1 MTDSDFQKKFAKLP
15 ERLKGLETLAGN
27 LWWSWHTEARM
38 LFKNID
44 RQLWKENRHNPVK
57 MLGEVS
63 AELLEK
69 AAGNPEYLRH
79 YDLVMSKFRRY
90 MEERKCLFMNGG
102 SHSNIKAVAYFSA
115 EYGLHHSLPLYAGG
129 LGFLAGDFLKECSD
143 LHLPLVAVG
152 FMYPKGYVRQRI
164 RADGWQES
172 MEAPLDRDAATISRV
187 TDEKGNQV
195 VVQVPLMDP
204 PLYLTAWRID
214 IGRITLYLL
223 DTDIE
228 ENDPWNRGI
237 SSHLYA
243 GDREQR
249 LRQEIVLGIGG
260 SKLLDT
266 LGIVHFVTHLNE
278 GHPAFALL
286 ERILRR
292 MEDGLGYDEALEKV
306 RQTSV
311 FTTHTPVPAGHD
323 VFSYELIEKYLAPY
337 WKAFGITR
345 EEFFNL
351 GLHPEEPQA
360 GFNMTAFALRLCEYR
375 NGVSKKHGEV
385 ARRMW
390 KSLWPDLAEEE
401 IPIDYVT
408 NGVHVPFWVEPKMA
422 LLFNRY
428 LGPNWLNEQDDPS
441 VWELVEDIPDDELWR
456 THFWMKLKLIHF
468 IREKTRQRWIQ
479 ECSTQYCPIAFGG
492 LLDPTVLTIG
502 FARRF
507 ATYKRADLILQDLER
522 LKKLVGNRWRPIQ
535 VIFAGKAH
543 PADDP
548 GKSILQRIY
557 NFARDPEMAG
567 RIAFVEDYDEQLGQ
581 YMVHGVD
588 VWLNNPIPPLEAS
601 GTSGMKAALNGVPQ
615 CSVADG
621 WWLEGYNGSNGW
633 SFGERDVSGNRNA
646 ADAAEL
652 YDLLEK
658 EIIPR
663 YYDAS
668 SRGIPTAWVRI
679 MKNTIKS
686 AGARFSARRM
696 VKEYIDKFYTRALNG
711 NLKGTKLNDG

>member
-1 MTDSDFQKKFAKLP
+1 
-15 ERLKGLETLAGN
+15 
-27 LWWSWHTEARM
+27 
-38 LFKNID
+38 
-44 RQLWKENRHNPVK
+44 
-57 MLGEVS
+57 
-63 AELLEK
+63 
-69 AAGNPEYLRH
+69 
-79 YDLVMSKFRRY
+79 
-90 MEERKCLFMNGG
+90 
-102 SHSNIKAVAYFSA
+102 
-115 EYGLHHSLPLYAGG
+115 
-129 LGFLAGDFLKECSD
+129 
-143 LHLPLVAVG
+143 
-152 FMYPKGYVRQRI
+152 
-164 RADGWQES
+164 
-172 MEAPLDRDAATISRV
+172 
-187 TDEKGNQV
+187 
-195 VVQVPLMDP
+195 
-204 PLYLTAWRID
+204 
-214 IGRITLYLL
+214 
-223 DTDIE
+223 
-228 ENDPWNRGI
+228 
-237 SSHLYA
+237 
-243 GDREQR
+243 
-249 LRQEIVLGIGG
+249 
-260 SKLLDT
+260 
-266 LGIVHFVTHLNE
+266 
-278 GHPAFALL
+278 
-286 ERILRR
+286 
-292 MEDGLGYDEALEKV
+292 
-306 RQTSV
+306 
-311 FTTHTPVPAGHD
+311 
-323 VFSYELIEKYLAPY
+323 
-337 WKAFGITR
+337 
-345 EEFFNL
+345 
-351 GLHPEEPQA
+351 
-360 GFNMTAFALRLCEYR
+360 MTAFALRLCEYR